1 MTINHLNLVVT
12 DVRKSVLFFEKYFEF
27 TCELIKGEHIIAI
40 LSNKENFT
48 LVLMNSKNEDTTYPK
63 DFHIG
68 FILNH
73 LDEVDDLYQKLIKD
87 GIAIQQS
94 PRKIRNSYAF
104 YFWFENIFIEVGHYL
119 SWM

>member
-12 DVRKSVLFFEKYFEF
+12 DVSKSVLFFEKYFEF

-68 FILNH
+68 FILDD
-73 LDEVDDLYQKLIKD
+73 LKAVDDLHQKLIKG
-87 GIAIQQS
+87 GIAISQP

-119 SWM
+119 S